1 MTLYAVEALVRI
13 LVVEDDSAIAASL
26 VRGLK
31 SHGYHVELE
40 TSGDGAAARDPA
52 SFDVGVVDL
61 GLPGRSGLELLEL
74 WRGRTTAPLLVLT
87 AQSALEA
94 RLDAFALGAADF
106 IPKPFFIE
114 ELVARIEA
122 RTGKTR
128 VDPKQVVEFDGVR
141 VELLNRRV
149 AVDGHPVELTGAEL
163 NVLAYL
169 LERPGRAVP
178 RFELT
183 ERVLREDTT
192 DSRTVDSHV
201 ARVRKKLGHAG
212 AAIKTVWGVGY
223 SFRP

>member
-1 MTLYAVEALVRI
+1 MRV
-13 LVVEDDSAIAASL
+13 LVVEDDRAIASSL
-26 VRGLK
+26 VRALT
-31 SHGYHVELE
+31 SRGYEVELE
-40 TSGDGAAARDPA
+40 TNGEAAAARDPT

-87 AQSALEA
+87 AHSALEA
-94 RLDAFALGAADF
+94 RLEAFALGAADF
-106 IPKPFFIE
+106 IPKPFFVE
-114 ELVARIEA
+114 ELFARIDA
-122 RTGKTR
+122 RIGKTH
-128 VDPKQVVEFDGVR
+128 VDPKLVVEFDSAR

-149 AVDGHPVELTGAEL
+149 LVAGSPVELTAAEF

-183 ERVLREDTT
+183 ERVLREDTS

-201 ARVRKKLGHAG
+201 ARMRKKLGPAG
-212 AAIKTVWGVGY
+212 TAIKTVWGVGY